1 VRKKKLKVLAII
13 PARKNSKGVKNKNF
27 KIVNKKKRLIDYTII
42 EAKKSKYISKIA
54 LTTDDK
60 RIINYSKKYNL
71 DYLINRKKEL
81 ANDNTSSSL
90 VVLDVLNQIKEF
102 NADYVLL
109 LQPTSPLRKSI
120 HIDEAIEK
128 LYKNKKKYDSLVSIC
143 KLEDPHPFKLKQIK
157 KNYLVPFL
165 KGKSSEIPRQKLQEV
180 YRLNGAIYLIK
191 KDIFI
196 KKKSFFNKTL
206 PFIMNENFS
215 INIDTNLDFKR
226 FKMLTN
232 NFKK

>member
-1 VRKKKLKVLAII
+1 MQKKIRVLAII

-54 LTTDDK
+54 LTTDDIK
-60 RIINYSKKYNL
+60 IINHSKKYNL
-71 DYLINRKKEL
+71 DYLINRKKKL

-90 VVLDVLNQIKEF
+90 VVSDVLNKIKNF
-102 NADYVLL
+102 DADYILL

-120 HIDEAIEK
+120 HIDEAIKK
-128 LYKNKKKYDSLVSIC
+128 LHKNQKKYNSLVSIC
-143 KLEDPHPFKLKQIK
+143 RLEDPHPFKLKKIQK
-157 KNYLVPFL
+157 KYLVPFL
-165 KGKSSEIPRQKLQEV
+165 KGKRSEIPRQNLKKV

-191 KDIFI
+191 RNTFI
-196 KKKSFFNKTL
+196 KKKSFFDKTL

-215 INIDTNLDFKR
+215 LNIDTNLDFKR
-226 FKMLTN
+226 FQILSIN
-232 NFKK
+232 SKK

>member
-1 VRKKKLKVLAII
+1 
-13 PARKNSKGVKNKNF
+13 
-27 KIVNKKKRLIDYTII
+27 
-42 EAKKSKYISKIA
+42 
-54 LTTDDK
+54 
-60 RIINYSKKYNL
+60 
-71 DYLINRKKEL
+71 LINRKKEL